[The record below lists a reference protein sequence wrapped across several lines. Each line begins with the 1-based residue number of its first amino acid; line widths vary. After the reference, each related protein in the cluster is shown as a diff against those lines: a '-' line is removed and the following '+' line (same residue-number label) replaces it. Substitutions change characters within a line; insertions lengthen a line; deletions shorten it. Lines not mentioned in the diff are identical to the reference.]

1 MDYEEIRYTIR
12 LDKELIRKFRY
23 VAQYDGRSV
32 NREIIHLMLL
42 KVKDFEKKE
51 DPITDSDSV

>member
-12 LDKELIRKFRY
+12 LDKELMRKFRY

-51 DPITDSDSV
+51 GPITDSDSV

>member
-12 LDKELIRKFRY
+12 LDKELMRKFRY

-51 DPITDSDSV
+51 GPITDSV